1 MQPKVEAIASD
12 FWRRV
17 KMLYMALQSNKL
29 QVRLVCGT
37 VRCEVSQQGSH
48 RAPYLR
54 QLLLRLNFNGYMD
67 MQLQKHGIGA
77 GLGSEGTD

>member
-1 MQPKVEAIASD
+1 MQPKVDAIASD

-29 QVRLVCGT
+29 QVRVLVQHQDICT
-37 VRCEVSQQGSH
+37 VMLTPQQGSH

-54 QLLLRLNFNGYMD
+54 QLLLRLNFNGFME
-67 MQLQKHGIGA
+67 MQKHGGVGEIPI
-77 GLGSEGTD
+77 L